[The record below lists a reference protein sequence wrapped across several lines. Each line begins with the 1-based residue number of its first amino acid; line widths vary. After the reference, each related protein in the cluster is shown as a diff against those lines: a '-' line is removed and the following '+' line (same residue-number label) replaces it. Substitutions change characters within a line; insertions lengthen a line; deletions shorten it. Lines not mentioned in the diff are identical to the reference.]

1 MPVRNRV
8 RISDILRG
16 YVQRGAPRTGTAIK
30 GLVQL
35 ARADREGIDS
45 IGLRV
50 QREAEK
56 HPERVAVRDA
66 RRGLSYFALN
76 QLANRWAHW
85 LQQQGV
91 GPGDGVALLMENRV
105 ELLAAVI
112 ATVKLGAVGG
122 MLNYNQRGEV
132 LTHSIRLVGP
142 KALIVGA
149 ECAEALESVDLSTA
163 APDAPVGW
171 LADGD
176 DAAVP
181 AGALDMDADSAT
193 LPAGDP
199 DATADVKAAQ
209 PAFYI
214 FTSGTTGMP
223 KAAVMSHNRWL
234 RAASGVG
241 LASLRMRHDDV
252 FYCPLPLYHNNAL
265 TLAWGATLAAGA
277 ELYIARK
284 FSASRF
290 VDELREADATVFCYI
305 GELCRYLLQ
314 QPERPEDR
322 QHRLRAAIG
331 NGLRPELWDA
341 FQQRFA
347 IPHINEFYGA
357 SEGNLVFTNSFNVP
371 GSCGFCPLSYAVVAF
386 DHETEQPRRDGR
398 GYMQKVARGDVGL
411 LIAEVSDK
419 APFDGYTDAKAS
431 EKKLLHDVFASGDCW
446 FDTGDLVR
454 DMGLRH
460 IQFIDRVGD
469 TFRWKGENV
478 ATTEVERA
486 IDMLDE
492 IDESVVYGVEVPGFD
507 GRAGMAGLLL
517 HEGAEFDG
525 QRVARHLLAELPAY
539 AVPVF
544 VRLMQRVETTGTFK
558 HRKVDLK
565 KAGFDPAACDGEAVY
580 ILKDREAG
588 YTPISDDD
596 LKALADGRMRL

>member
-1 MPVRNRV
+1 MTVRNQV
-8 RISDILRG
+8 KLSDILRG
-16 YVQRGAPRTGTAIK
+16 YIQRGAPRTGTVIK
-30 GLVQL
+30 GLVQM
-35 ARADREGIDS
+35 ARLDREANNS
-45 IGLRV
+45 IGLLV

-56 HPERVAVRDA
+56 HPERAAVRDA
-66 RRGLSYFALN
+66 QRGLSYFALN

-85 LQQQGV
+85 LQRQGV
-91 GPGDGVALLMENRV
+91 ASGDGVALLMENRV

-132 LTHSIRLVGP
+132 LAHSIKLIAP
-142 KALIVGA
+142 KVLLVGA
-149 ECAEALESVDLSTA
+149 ECAEAVASVDLAETA
-163 APDAPVGW
+163 PGAPVAW
-171 LADGD
+171 LADGER
-176 DAAVP
+176 AVP
-181 AGALDMDADSAT
+181 GGALDLDADSAT
-193 LPAGDP
+193 LSASNP
-199 DATADVKAAQ
+199 DATTGVKAKQ

-223 KAAVMSHNRWL
+223 KAAVMTHYRWL
-234 RAASGVG
+234 RAAAGVG
-241 LASLRMRHDDV
+241 LASLRMRHDDI
-252 FYCPLPLYHNNAL
+252 FFCPLPLYHNNAL
-265 TLAWGATLAAGA
+265 TLSWGATLVAGA

-290 VDELREADATVFCYI
+290 FEQICAADATVFCYI

-314 QPERPEDR
+314 QPERAEDR

-331 NGLRPELWDA
+331 NGLRPELWEA
-341 FQQRFA
+341 FQSRFA

-357 SEGNLVFTNSFNVP
+357 SEGNLVFTNSFNVA
-371 GSCGFCPLSYAVVAF
+371 GSCGFCPLRYAVVAF
-386 DHETEQPRRDGR
+386 DHENECPQRDAG
-398 GYMQKVARGDVGL
+398 GCMQKVARGEVGL
-411 LIAEVSDK
+411 LIAEVNNKS
-419 APFDGYTDAKAS
+419 PFDGYTEAAAS
-431 EKKLLHDVFASGDCW
+431 EKKLLRDVFATGDCW

-454 DMGLRH
+454 DLGLRH

-486 IDMLDE
+486 IDLLEE

-517 HEGAEFDG
+517 HEGASFDG
-525 QRVARHLLAELPAY
+525 ARVARHLQKELPAY

-544 VRLMQRVETTGTFK
+544 IRIMQRVETTGTFK

-565 KAGFDPAACDGEAVY
+565 KAGFDPHACDGEAVY
-580 ILKDREAG
+580 ILKNRDRG
-588 YTPISDDD
+588 YQLIGEDD
-596 LKALADGRMRL
+596 LQELADGRIRL

>member
-8 RISDILRG
+8 RISDVLRG
-16 YVQRGAPRTGTAIK
+16 YVRRGAPRTGTAIK
-30 GLVQL
+30 GMVHLL
-35 ARADREGIDS
+35 RADRESFDS

-76 QLANRWAHW
+76 RLANRWAHW
-85 LQQQGV
+85 LAQQGV
-91 GPGDGVALLMENRV
+91 GSGDAVALLMENRV

-112 ATVKLGAVGG
+112 ATVKLGAAAG
-122 MLNYNQRGEV
+122 MLNHNQRGEV
-132 LTHSIRLVGP
+132 LAHSIRLVRP
-142 KALIVGA
+142 KALIAGA
-149 ECAEALESVDLSTA
+149 ECAEALDSIDRAAA

-171 LADGD
+171 LADD
-176 DAAVP
+176 DTPVP
-181 AGALDMDADSAT
+181 IGTLDLDADSAA
-193 LPAGDP
+193 LPASDP
-199 DATADVKAAQ
+199 KATAGVKAAQ
-209 PAFYI
+209 TAFYI

-223 KAAVMSHNRWL
+223 KASVMSHHRWL
-234 RAASGVG
+234 RAAAGVG

-265 TLAWGATLAAGA
+265 TVAWAATLAAGA
-277 ELYIARK
+277 ELYIARR

-290 VDELREADATVFCYI
+290 IDEIREVDATVFCYI

-341 FQQRFA
+341 FRQRFA

-357 SEGNLVFTNSFNVP
+357 SEGNLAFTNSFNVP
-371 GSCGFCPLSYAVVAF
+371 GSCGFCPMTYAVVDF
-386 DHETEQPRRDGR
+386 DFETEQPRRDAQGRLRKVGR
-398 GYMQKVARGDVGL
+398 GETGL

-419 APFDGYTDAKAS
+419 APFDGYTDAEAS
-431 EKKLLHDVFASGDCW
+431 EKKLLRDIFEPGDCW

-454 DMGLRH
+454 DQGLRH

-486 IDMLDE
+486 IDRLSE
-492 IDESVVYGVEVPGFD
+492 VDESVVYGVAVPGFD

-517 HEGAEFDG
+517 HEGADFDG
-525 QRVARHLLAELPAY
+525 RRVARHLLAELPAY

-544 VRLMQRVETTGTFK
+544 IRLMARVETTGTFK

-565 KAGFDPAACDGEAVY
+565 KAGFDPANCDGEPVY
-580 ILKDREAG
+580 ILKDRDRG
-588 YTPISDDD
+588 YTPISEDD